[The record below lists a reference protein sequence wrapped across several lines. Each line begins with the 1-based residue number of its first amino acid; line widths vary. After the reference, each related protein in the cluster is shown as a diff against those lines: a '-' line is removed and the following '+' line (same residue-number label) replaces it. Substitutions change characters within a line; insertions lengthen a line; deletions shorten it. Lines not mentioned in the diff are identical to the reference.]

1 MRLIAS
7 VIVLQF
13 IIFPASL
20 WAEDLI
26 SLTLDQ
32 AVGVALRDNRDIL
45 LKEQDLKKAKAKLSE
60 ANASL
65 FPALNFT
72 ATRKI
77 VRGLYAKDLPE
88 TNTQTTLKQYLYRGG
103 ETINTIK
110 FNQYGV
116 VIAQAQ
122 LDKAKLDTVLNVNKA
137 FSTLLLASDF
147 AKLNKAILENTKA
160 HIEYLKAKYKEG
172 QASHSELLKIEQSLM
187 GVKKAYESS
196 LSQVDSGETLLKNL
210 LYLDEKVRIEA
221 QGEFNYEEL
230 EIAYDEAFLM
240 SMKNRPEIRQY
251 EAQKEAA
258 KRSIEI
264 AKSDTR
270 PSIYASWDYY
280 SSSVSVLT
288 FSPVKAWQDYNV
300 VGLTFSWPIFDGW
313 ATKAKVDQAIADL
326 KSAQL
331 LKEKTVKDI
340 TLELRNAYLDLK
352 NAIASIKSAESEVM
366 VYKDS
371 LSVIEKQSSKAI
383 ASFLDLDDA
392 DLRYNV
398 SLFNKKQAIYD
409 YVIAKARFEKA
420 TGGI

>member
-13 IIFPASL
+13 IIFSASL

-60 ANASL
+60 ANAGL
-65 FPALNFT
+65 FPTLNFT

-88 TNTQTTLKQYLYRGG
+88 TNIQTTLKQYLYRGG

-172 QASHSELLKIEQSLM
+172 QASHSELLKTEQSLM
-187 GVKKAYESS
+187 GVKEAYESS

-230 EIAYDEAFLM
+230 EIAYDEAFLR

-288 FSPVKAWQDYNV
+288 FSPAKAWQDYNV

-392 DLRYNV
+392 DLRHNI

-420 TGGI
+420 AGGI

>member
-1 MRLIAS
+1 MRIWALI
-7 VIVLQF
+7 IILQVML
-13 IIFPASL
+13 FPVTSRAQ
-20 WAEDLI
+20 DFI

-32 AVGVALRDNRDIL
+32 ALGIALRDNRDIL

-60 ANASL
+60 ANADL
-65 FPALNFT
+65 FPTLNIT

-77 VRGLYAKDLPE
+77 VRGLYSKDLPE

-122 LDKAKLDTVLNVNKA
+122 LDKAKLDTVLSVNKA
-137 FSTLLLASDF
+137 FFILMLASDF

-160 HIEYLKAKYKEG
+160 HIEYLKARYKEG
-172 QASHSELLKIEQSLM
+172 QASHSELLKIEQSLKA
-187 GVKKAYESS
+187 VEKAYESS
-196 LSQVDSGETLLKNL
+196 LSQVDSGEMLLKNL
-210 LYLDEKVRIEA
+210 LYLDEKVRIEP
-221 QGEFNYEEL
+221 QGEFNYQQL
-230 EIAYDEAFLM
+230 EIAYDEAFLR

-251 EAQKEAA
+251 EAEKEAA

-288 FSPVKAWQDYNV
+288 FSPARAWQDYNV

-313 ATKAKVDQAIADL
+313 ATKAKVGQAIADL
-326 KSAQL
+326 RSAQL

-340 TLELRNAYLDLK
+340 TLELRNAYLDLR
-352 NAIASIKSAESEVM
+352 NAIASIKSAESEAI

-371 LSVIEKQSSKAI
+371 LSVIEKQSLKAI

-392 DLRYNV
+392 DLRYNIA
-398 SLFNKKQAIYD
+398 LFNKKQAIYD
-409 YVIAKARFEKA
+409 YTIAKARFDKA